1 MIPRLTRLC
10 LAAAVLAASGSAAF
24 AHPGHGG
31 AAGFSHGFLHPLG
44 GLDHVLA
51 MVAVGLFAAHLG
63 GRALWAVPATF
74 VAVMA
79 AGGALGMAGMAVPF
93 VETGIALS
101 VVVLGLAVALR
112 MSVPTLAAMALVGF
126 FAVFH
131 GYAHGA
137 EMPADASG
145 ASYAAGFLAATA
157 LLHAAGIGL
166 GIAVARLG
174 DLAGRR
180 TVQVAGGA
188 MAIAGIAILA
198 SAL

>member
-1 MIPRLTRLC
+1 MNSRLTRAC
-10 LAAAVLAASGSAAF
+10 LAVAVLAASSGAAF

-63 GRALWAVPATF
+63 GRALWAVPAAF
-74 VAVMA
+74 VAAMA
-79 AGGALGMAGMAVPF
+79 LGGTLGMAGVALPF
-93 VETGIALS
+93 VETGIAVS
-101 VVVLGLAVALR
+101 VIVLGLVVALR
-112 MSVPTLAAMALVGF
+112 VSVPTLAATGLVGF

-157 LLHAAGIGL
+157 LLHGAGIAL

-174 DLAGRR
+174 ELAGRR
-180 TVQVAGGA
+180 TVQLAGGA
-188 MAIAGIAILA
+188 MAAAGVAILVGVH
-198 SAL
+198 